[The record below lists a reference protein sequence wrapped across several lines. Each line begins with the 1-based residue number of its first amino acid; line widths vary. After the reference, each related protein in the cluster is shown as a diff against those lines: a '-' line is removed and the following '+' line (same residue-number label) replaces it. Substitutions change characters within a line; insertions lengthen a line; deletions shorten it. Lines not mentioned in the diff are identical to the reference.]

1 MFSNGGT
8 AEDRSA
14 CEVKA
19 LLGTSWTVVGTLC
32 FAVWQWALMVL
43 AAHSA
48 GGAEA
53 VGALSVALAIST
65 PAFLL
70 FGMSLRQVAATDVQL
85 KFADQEYLQIRA
97 WAVLAALAVNAMLGL
112 AFSTP
117 ELFWLVIACSLLK
130 ATESIADIAYGLK
143 QRAGRDSDV
152 GMSQAGKA
160 ILQSLIFGILIHF
173 GLSLATAIVAIAVLS
188 LVLTLGFDGLTPATI
203 VKSLSGRARE
213 HDLPSAASR
222 LAGRA
227 AQSGI
232 AACLVAVATGLPRI
246 VLEHE
251 SGTAVVGAFTAT
263 LWMFMPGHV
272 VANAVCQSL
281 LSRAALAQFNTVGV
295 SLTGYAA
302 IFCGASCIPVLA
314 PGAFYLVTGIEPAL
328 LVFGN
333 GFEVG
338 SWVLLLA
345 SGANLA
351 VAVASGLNYSAA
363 AVHAHDV
370 QLKSALYSSAVCLV
384 TCLALID
391 VWGAAGA
398 FGAVGAA
405 ALAQAAVSAAFLRRR
420 LSPQEV
426 RAT

>member
-1 MFSNGGT
+1 LLRDGGE
-8 AEDRSA
+8 AEDRSTG
-14 CEVKA
+14 EVKA

-70 FGMSLRQVAATDVQL
+70 FGMSLRQVATTDVQQ
-85 KFADQEYLQIRA
+85 KFADTTYLQIRA
-97 WAVLAALAVNAMLGL
+97 LAVLAALAVNTVLGL
-112 AFSTP
+112 AFSSP
-117 ELFWLVIACSLLK
+117 DLVWLVIACSLLK

-143 QRAGRDSDV
+143 QRTGRESEV

-160 ILQSLIFGILIHF
+160 VLQSLAFGLLIHF
-173 GLSLATAIVAIAVLS
+173 GLSLGTALVSIAVLS
-188 LVLTLGFDGLTPATI
+188 LVLTLVFDGMPPSRI
-203 VKSLSGRARE
+203 VSALSGRAQNQ
-213 HDLPSAASR
+213 DLPSSASR
-222 LAGRA
+222 LVRSA

-232 AACLVAVATGLPRI
+232 AACLVAVAAGLPRI

-251 SGTAVVGAFTAT
+251 TGTAVVGAFTAT
-263 LWMFMPGHV
+263 MWMFMPGHV

-281 LSRAALAQFNTVGV
+281 LSRAALSQLNGGGV
-295 SLTGYAA
+295 SLTWYTA
-302 IFCGASCIPVLA
+302 IFCGVSCIPALL

-328 LVFGN
+328 LVFGG

-338 SWVLLLA
+338 GWLLLLA
-345 SGANLA
+345 TGANLA
-351 VAVASGLNYSAA
+351 IAFASGCNYAAA
-363 AVHAHDV
+363 AVHAHEI
-370 QLKSALYSSAVCLV
+370 QLKAALCSSAICLV
-384 TCLALID
+384 TCLAIID

-398 FGAVGAA
+398 FGAVGAGA
-405 ALAQAAVSAAFLRRR
+405 MAQAAVSVAFLRRR
-420 LSPQEV
+420 LLPENL
-426 RAT
+426 RAA

>member
-1 MFSNGGT
+1 LLRDGGE

-14 CEVKA
+14 GEVKA

-32 FAVWQWALMVL
+32 FAMWQWALMVL

-85 KFADQEYLQIRA
+85 KFADPEYLQIRA
-97 WAVLAALAVNAMLGL
+97 LAVLAALAVNAMLGL

-173 GLSLATAIVAIAVLS
+173 GLSLTTAIVAIAALS
-188 LVLTLGFDGLTPATI
+188 LVLTLGFDGLTPARI
-203 VKSLSGRARE
+203 VNALSGRARN
-213 HDLPSAASR
+213 HDLPSSASR
-222 LAGRA
+222 LVRSA

-232 AACLVAVATGLPRI
+232 AACLVAVAAGLPR
-246 VLEHE
+246 VLLEHE

-263 LWMFMPGHV
+263 MWMFMPGHV

-281 LSRAALAQFNTVGV
+281 LSRAALAQFNTGGI

-302 IFCGASCIPVLA
+302 IFCGVSSMPALL

-328 LVFGN
+328 LVFGS

-338 SWVLLLA
+338 GWLLLLA
-345 SGANLA
+345 TGANLA
-351 VAVASGLNYSAA
+351 VAFASGCNYAAA
-363 AVHAHDV
+363 AVHAHDA
-370 QLKSALYSSAVCLV
+370 QLKAALCSSAVCLM
-384 TCLALID
+384 TCLATID
-391 VWGAAGA
+391 AWGAAGA

-420 LSPQEV
+420 LSSQEV

>member
-1 MFSNGGT
+1 LLRDGGE

-14 CEVKA
+14 GEVKA

-65 PAFLL
+65 PAFVL

-85 KFADQEYLQIRA
+85 KFADTAYVQIRVL
-97 WAVLAALAVNAMLGL
+97 AVLAALAVNTLLGL
-112 AFSTP
+112 TFSNP
-117 ELFWLVIACSLLK
+117 DLVWLVIACSLLK
-130 ATESIADIAYGLK
+130 VTESIADIAYGLK
-143 QRAGRDSDV
+143 QRTGRESEV

-160 ILQSLIFGILIHF
+160 VLQSLAFALLIQF
-173 GLSLATAIVAIAVLS
+173 GLSLGTALVAITALS
-188 LVLTLGFDGLTPATI
+188 LVLTLVLDGLPPARI
-203 VKSLSGRARE
+203 VNALSGRARN
-213 HDLPSAASR
+213 HDLPSSASR
-222 LAGRA
+222 LVRSA

-232 AACLVAVATGLPRI
+232 AACLVAVAAGLPRV

-263 LWMFMPGHV
+263 MWMFMPGHV

-281 LSRAALAQFNTVGV
+281 LSRAAHSQFNTGRV
-295 SLTGYAA
+295 SLTGYTA
-302 IFCGASCIPVLA
+302 IFCGVSCLPALL
-314 PGAFYLVTGIEPAL
+314 PGAFYFVTGIEPAL
-328 LVFGN
+328 LVFGS

-338 SWVLLLA
+338 IWLLLLA
-345 SGANLA
+345 TGANLA
-351 VAVASGLNYSAA
+351 VAFASGCNYAAA
-363 AVHAHDV
+363 AVHAHEI
-370 QLKSALYSSAVCLV
+370 QMKAALCSSVVCLV
-384 TCLALID
+384 TCVALINA
-391 VWGAAGA
+391 WGAAGA
-398 FGAVGAA
+398 FVAAGMA

-420 LSPQEV
+420 LLPENL
-426 RAT
+426 RAA

>member
-1 MFSNGGT
+1 
-8 AEDRSA
+8 
-14 CEVKA
+14 
-19 LLGTSWTVVGTLC
+19 L
-32 FAVWQWALMVL
+32 
-43 AAHSA
+43 
-48 GGAEA
+48 
-53 VGALSVALAIST
+53 
-65 PAFLL
+65 
-70 FGMSLRQVAATDVQL
+70 
-85 KFADQEYLQIRA
+85 
-97 WAVLAALAVNAMLGL
+97 AVLAALAVNAMLGL

-173 GLSLATAIVAIAVLS
+173 GLSLTTAIVAIAALS
-188 LVLTLGFDGLTPATI
+188 LVLTLGFDGLTPARI
-203 VKSLSGRARE
+203 VNALSGRARN
-213 HDLPSAASR
+213 HDLPSSASR
-222 LAGRA
+222 LVRSA

-232 AACLVAVATGLPRI
+232 AACLVAVAAGLPR
-246 VLEHE
+246 VLLEHE

-263 LWMFMPGHV
+263 MWMFMPGHV

-281 LSRAALAQFNTVGV
+281 LSRAALSQFNAGGV
-295 SLTGYAA
+295 SLTGYTA
-302 IFCGASCIPVLA
+302 IFCGVSCMPAML

-328 LVFGN
+328 LVFGS

-338 SWVLLLA
+338 GWLLLLA

-351 VAVASGLNYSAA
+351 VAVASGFNYSAA
-363 AVHAHDV
+363 AVHAHEI
-370 QLKSALYSSAVCLV
+370 QLKSALFSSAVCLV

-391 VWGAAGA
+391 VWGVAGA
-398 FGAVGAA
+398 FAAVGAA
-405 ALAQAAVSAAFLRRR
+405 ALGQVAVSAAFLRRR